1 MGTET
6 YQSEAREQFGAKR
19 TDVIKGKGAEGS
31 LNLGDEGR
39 EFSTQYQQTHTN
51 KFKEHQS
58 NQISK

>member
-1 MGTET
+1 MGTER

-19 TDVIKGKGAEGS
+19 TEVVKGKGAEGS

-51 KFKEHQS
+51 KFNEHQS
-58 NQISK
+58 NHISK